1 MYGYYGNL
9 KRVKSVIDG
18 QTIYNV
24 YDLSGALV
32 HIETGDD
39 PNTANKNETGET
51 DYVSGPQGTLARI
64 KNGIVTYLHPD
75 HLGSAQAGTDNS
87 GAIIWREQYT
97 PFGEELQSPAANDNL
112 AGFTGHIKD
121 KATGLNYMQ
130 ARYYDP
136 VIGRFL
142 SADPVGFLDTGNPNF
157 FNRYAYTFNDPV
169 NLIDPNGESCTSAD
183 GTTTCTPEDT
193 SFKPFS
199 FPTPEGFED
208 FESTDSNFHQYRFE
222 DDVGQGGSE
231 FGDKLANE
239 LVKSPTN
246 DDNAATETGALNDV
260 GPLINPFSGKDE
272 VKSFTTQD
280 GIANVT
286 EKNHVVRSGF
296 VARKI
301 APNGNG
307 GFKIVTIGEGNNRL
321 QTLPGA
327 NGAARRFWSKNAT
340 RIANRARK

>member
-121 KATGLNYMQ
+121 KATGLNYSRPAIMI
-130 ARYYDP
+130 P
-136 VIGRFL
+136 
-142 SADPVGFLDTGNPNF
+142 S
-157 FNRYAYTFNDPV
+157 
-169 NLIDPNGESCTSAD
+169 
-183 GTTTCTPEDT
+183 
-193 SFKPFS
+193 
-199 FPTPEGFED
+199 
-208 FESTDSNFHQYRFE
+208 
-222 DDVGQGGSE
+222 
-231 FGDKLANE
+231 
-239 LVKSPTN
+239 
-246 DDNAATETGALNDV
+246 
-260 GPLINPFSGKDE
+260 
-272 VKSFTTQD
+272 
-280 GIANVT
+280 
-286 EKNHVVRSGF
+286 
-296 VARKI
+296 
-301 APNGNG
+301 
-307 GFKIVTIGEGNNRL
+307 
-321 QTLPGA
+321 
-327 NGAARRFWSKNAT
+327 
-340 RIANRARK
+340 